1 MHSLY
6 MNKAIEL
13 AKKGIGFVNP
23 DPLVGA
29 LIVKGQRIIASGY
42 HKSYNSSSAEVE
54 AFNNA
59 TEDIRGAEIYIN
71 LEPDAESIIKNEIRK
86 VYIGILHPVTKGRN
100 VELLKAA
107 GIEVKINILK
117 EECEELNEISLYYLK
132 EGTPF
137 VFTSWSMTL
146 DGKLASKTGD
156 SKWISG
162 EGSLKFVHHLRQR
175 VAAIM
180 VGENTVR
187 LDNPMLTTRLEN
199 VEISNPTRI
208 ILSRY
213 GDISMTANVLMVNED
228 TKTIV
233 IVSNNIPLEK
243 EEQLHKKGV
252 ELLKLK
258 ETLRKIDFKDIVKAL
273 GDRGIDSLYIEGG
286 SGVFASAFESNVVNV
301 VYATIVPKIIGGK
314 TAVTPVG
321 GNGIERMRDAIVL
334 KRVTHEIVGN
344 DVIFKGYI

>member
-1 MHSLY
+1 M
-6 MNKAIEL
+6 
-13 AKKGIGFVNP
+13 
-23 DPLVGA
+23 
-29 LIVKGQRIIASGY
+29 
-42 HKSYNSSSAEVE
+42 
-54 AFNNA
+54 
-59 TEDIRGAEIYIN
+59 
-71 LEPDAESIIKNEIRK
+71 
-86 VYIGILHPVTKGRN
+86 
-100 VELLKAA
+100 LKAA

-258 ETLRKIDFKDIVKAL
+258 ETLRKIDFKDFLKHWV
-273 GDRGIDSLYIEGG
+273 IDVLIHYI
-286 SGVFASAFESNVVNV
+286 
-301 VYATIVPKIIGGK
+301 
-314 TAVTPVG
+314 
-321 GNGIERMRDAIVL
+321 
-334 KRVTHEIVGN
+334 
-344 DVIFKGYI
+344 